1 MLKKVLS
8 QLVSYCGEIECKH
21 QPLELVF
28 KIYESYIKKDFI
40 NKEHLDYTVYN
51 CEALERVTSEVLKKY
66 IVAEKTKSLVPTT
79 RFGNLFLPGESGLTR
94 EHLDYGNLRH
104 SDDFVLFY
112 AADVEENSCN
122 IRVEYDNGR
131 RPQNVWNYP
140 IKNKMFWL
148 IPTTSKITITKNKGN
163 QINCLFTTTMQ
174 YV

>member
-8 QLVSYCGEIECKH
+8 QLISYCGEIECKH
-21 QPLELVF
+21 EPSELVF

-40 NKEHLDYTVYN
+40 NKEHLDYKVYN
-51 CEALERVTSEVLKKY
+51 CEALERVTEEASKRHKLDTQQTL
-66 IVAEKTKSLVPTT
+66 IPTS

-94 EHLDYGNLRH
+94 DYLDYGDLRN
-104 SDDFVLFY
+104 SNDYVLIY
-112 AADVEENSCN
+112 AVDVEENSCN

-140 IKNKMFWL
+140 IKNKMFWI